1 MTFQRT
7 VVVLV
12 VVMSAVRLSA
22 QNADVNAERVS
33 MDMQML
39 RAMRGDA
46 MLGSMSV
53 WPQSMVDVQ
62 TLAADTSDAFGRY
75 LHAYYAP
82 VLSGADST
90 SGADFARTSNDRFRM
105 LRYNDGTASLMGDAA
120 LMVRG
125 GYTDDGTANGPFA
138 LVRPSVRLMGNFD
151 IGLAYFLDLSNGMRL
166 TGDPMMI
173 ARTDPTLSRT
183 LKFVQE
189 EQKFFDRYIGYVQY
203 QSKYFRMRFGREA
216 VQFGFSP
223 IDNFVHSLNA
233 PPMDGLLIDVPY
245 KSVRFTSTHSQVDG
259 LDTAG
264 NAIKGKFIATHRL
277 AIDPVPWLSVAVSDM
292 IVYWGRSLDFSYLNP
307 LAFFV
312 SAGLGTQE
320 RSQNDNSI
328 LGFDIA
334 VRPMPG
340 TLIYGS
346 LMIDD
351 LAWETIGDT
360 SQVGNNNKNA
370 LQIGVS
376 QLVDAHGAPTQ
387 FTVEYAYI
395 SPFTFSH
402 RSINASYTHLG
413 AFAGYNMQPNSDRI
427 AFQVRHWFTPR
438 TFVKVDMD
446 YTRHGDNFLDSTGNI
461 VMGEDPRFPGSGA
474 MTPVGNVGGDILRG
488 DGDFLY
494 GNSFLK
500 GNFSTTRRI
509 NVWFSAEWIKN
520 LFTDLRIG
528 YSNTSGGNTPGSFL
542 FGSLEVRIGY

>member
-1 MTFQRT
+1 MVQRF
-7 VVVLV
+7 VVVLLLILGMV
-12 VVMSAVRLSA
+12 PVCA

-46 MLGSMSV
+46 LLGSMAV

-62 TLAADTSDAFGRY
+62 KQSSDTSDAFARY
-75 LHAYYAP
+75 VHSYYAP
-82 VLSGADST
+82 VFHSSAPTNGVE
-90 SGADFARTSNDRFRM
+90 FAQVANDRFR
-105 LRYNDGTASLMGDAA
+105 LLSYNDSVVSMMGDASLM
-120 LMVRG
+120 LRG
-125 GYTDDGTANGPFA
+125 GYTNDASTSGPFA
-138 LVRPSVRLMGNFD
+138 LVRPAVRVMGSFTM
-151 IGLAYFLDLSNGMRL
+151 GLGYFLDLSNGMRL
-166 TGDPMMI
+166 TGDPAMI

-189 EQKFFDRYIGYVQY
+189 EQKYFDRYIGYVQY
-203 QSKYFRMRFGREA
+203 QAEHLRVRFGREA

-259 LDTAG
+259 VDTAG
-264 NAIKGKFIATHRL
+264 KAVKGKFIATHRL
-277 AIDPVPWLSVAVSDM
+277 SIDPVPWLSVAVTDM

-328 LGFDIA
+328 LGFDVA
-334 VRPMPG
+334 VRPVPG

-346 LMIDD
+346 LIIDD
-351 LAWETIGDT
+351 LAFETIGDT

-370 LQIGVS
+370 AQLGVS
-376 QLVDAHGAPTQ
+376 QLVNLAALPTQ

-402 RSINASYTHLG
+402 RSINAAYTHLG
-413 AFAGYNMQPNSDRI
+413 AFAGYNMQPNSDRLALQI
-427 AFQVRHWFTPR
+427 RHWFTPR
-438 TFVKVDMD
+438 TFVKIDLD
-446 YTRHGDNFLDSTGNI
+446 YTRHGDNFLDSTGKII
-461 VMGEDPRFPGSGA
+461 VAEDPRFPGSGA
-474 MTPVGNVGGDILRG
+474 MTPVGNVGGDIQRG

-500 GNFSTTRRI
+500 GNYSTTRRI
-509 NVWFSAEWIKN
+509 NVWFSAEWFKN
-520 LFTDLRIG
+520 IFTDLRIG

-542 FGSLEVRIGY
+542 YGSLELRVGY

>member
-1 MTFQRT
+1 MTFQR
-7 VVVLV
+7 LV
-12 VVMSAVRLSA
+12 VVMVVVISVVRLSA

-53 WPQSMVDVQ
+53 WPQSMVDVK
-62 TLAADTSDAFGRY
+62 TLASDSSDAFGRY
-75 LHAYYAP
+75 VHTYYAP
-82 VLSGADST
+82 VFSGADST
-90 SGADFARTSNDRFRM
+90 AGVELARSSDDRFRL

-120 LMVRG
+120 LMFRG
-125 GYTDDGTANGPFA
+125 GYTNDGTASGPFA
-138 LVRPSVRLMGNFD
+138 LVRPSVRLMGSFD
-151 IGLAYFLDLSNGMRL
+151 FGLGYFLDLSNGMRL

-189 EQKFFDRYIGYVQY
+189 EQKFFDRYVGYVQY
-203 QSKYFRMRFGREA
+203 QSKHVRVRFGREA

-259 LDTAG
+259 VDTAG
-264 NAIKGKFIATHRL
+264 NAVKGKFIATHRL
-277 AIDPVPWLSVAVSDM
+277 AIDPTPWLSVAVSDM

-312 SAGLGTQE
+312 SAGLGTKE
-320 RSQNDNSI
+320 RSENDNSI

-334 VRPMPG
+334 VRPIPG

-360 SQVGNNNKNA
+360 SQIGNNNKNA
-370 LQIGVS
+370 FQLGVS
-376 QLVDAHGAPTQ
+376 QLVDAHGDPTQ
-387 FTVEYAYI
+387 FTIEYAYM

-446 YTRHGDNFLDSTGNI
+446 YTRHGDNLLDSNGKI
-461 VMGEDPRFPGSGA
+461 VEAEDPRFPGSGV

-500 GNFSTTRRI
+500 GNVSTTRRI

-542 FGSLEVRIGY
+542 YGSLEVRIGY